1 MSKSSRLLAR
11 KGVSVR
17 NCNIFVILLVSFALH
32 SCGGSGG
39 GSSGAAASSTNVSSP
54 ASVVPA
60 ASVAALGAPSSTKFN
75 GLGLIAD
82 TLHKV
87 PKHAVSASVVTLPAA
102 LTGLPSMPDITVL
115 NRRDAL
121 IVYVPAVKGAA
132 DYRAYVYDSSKVT
145 FSGSQPRGAVIACSG
160 FRQRYGF
167 RNVDALLSNRRDIYT
182 TIKNRELLQA
192 IEVPGL
198 VNNGNYTVIVE
209 ALASPCPFPGV
220 MAHTN
225 AVIPIIKT
233 NVDTKSFIYRSFTD
247 VKTLY
252 GNEIINGQGSLISD
266 YKVVYDRQG
275 LSYTPA
281 GPLGQPVPP
290 NNTVMPSDP
299 TVIARSAITVSRPAA
314 DESVNAPIF
323 DVGANSVF
331 DDFSTDGVMTS
342 FAKEVRD
349 EGSGLFSG
357 GAFGDWFFW
366 TGYIQPAF
374 KADGISYENGNNPK
388 GVQVWRRHG
397 RLYSTIADAGQDVFG
412 SVYFSSTKTRPQQL
426 DTTGYVHSFFRVDS
440 GATNR
445 RYWHWM
451 MCGAD
456 TPAEL
461 VNTTTGIPLA
471 RPVGT
476 SFFYAPRSNNQ
487 GGTNPSS
494 PMQGETQAAHH
505 NKECLSLIQLGTQW
519 NDGFPADAAASKYDE
534 PHSALHAFI
543 HPAGAATGVI
553 NLKPSGMQDGDTS
566 AEGGM
571 LWRVNAAKKAT
582 GPMFEPFDQQAPLT
596 HFDVFVR
603 TDRVIFYV
611 NGRQAWCA
619 DLSDRNLQMK
629 YGLIAYGNVLYHSAA
644 ETREAYLSTFGGSG
658 PTFGAVGGST
668 HYIMNT
674 PWADTRVWDAVG
686 HSEKIGIPSQLSF
699 DASACFKPQSSLVR

>member
-1 MSKSSRLLAR
+1 MPLAR
-11 KGVSVR
+11 AILSLMWLNFLSLSVNLHSREGVSVR
-17 NCNIFVILLVSFALH
+17 NCKLLIILLFSFALQ
-32 SCGGSGG
+32 SCGQG
-39 GSSGAAASSTNVSSP
+39 GSSSAANSSNSS
-54 ASVVPA
+54 S
-60 ASVAALGAPSSTKFN
+60 GKFN

-87 PKHAVSASVVTLPAA
+87 PKHAISASSGTLPAA
-102 LTGLPSMPDITVL
+102 LTGKPSIPTISVL
-115 NRRDAL
+115 NRGDAL
-121 IVYVPAVKGAA
+121 IVYFPAVTGAA

-145 FSGSQPRGAVIACSG
+145 FSGSQPRGAVIACAG
-160 FRQRYGF
+160 FRQRYGL
-167 RNVDALLSNRRDIYT
+167 RNVDAFLANSYNYA
-182 TIKNRELLQA
+182 TIKNRELLQS

-198 VNNGNYTVIVE
+198 VSDGTYTVIVE

-225 AVIPIIKT
+225 AVIPIKK
-233 NVDTKSFIYRSFTD
+233 VSADTTSFIYRSFND

-252 GNEIINGQGSLISD
+252 GNEIINGQGSLTPD

-275 LSYTPA
+275 LGYTPA

-290 NNTVMPSDP
+290 SNTVMPADP
-299 TVIARSAITVSRPAA
+299 TVIARSAISVVRPAA
-314 DESVNAPIF
+314 DESINAPIF

-342 FAKEVRD
+342 FVKEVRD
-349 EGSGLFSG
+349 EGAGLVSG
-357 GAFGDWFFW
+357 GSFGDWFFW
-366 TGYIQPAF
+366 TAYIQPAL
-374 KADGISYENGNNPK
+374 KADGTCCENGNNPK

-397 RLYSTIADAGQDVFG
+397 RLYDTLADAGQDVFG
-412 SVYFSSTKTRPQQL
+412 SIYFSSTKTRPQQL
-426 DTTGYVHSFFRVDS
+426 DATGYVHSFFRVDS

-456 TPAEL
+456 TAAEL

-494 PMQGETQAAHH
+494 PMLGETTAAHH
-505 NKECLSLIQLGTQW
+505 NKECLSLIQLGAQW
-519 NDGFPADAAASKYDE
+519 NSGFPADAASKYDE
-534 PHSALHAFI
+534 PHSELRAFI
-543 HPAGAATGVI
+543 HPAGTTTGVI
-553 NLKPSGMQDGDTS
+553 NLKPSGMQDGDSTG
-566 AEGGM
+566 EGGM

-603 TDRVIFYV
+603 PDRVILFI

-619 DLSDRNLQMK
+619 DLSDRNLEMK

-658 PTFGAVGGST
+658 PAFGAVGGST
-668 HYIMNT
+668 HYVMNT
-674 PWADTRVWDAVG
+674 PWSDTRVWDAVG
-686 HSEKIGIPSQLSF
+686 HSEKIAIPSQLSF
-699 DASACFKPQSSLVR
+699 DAGACFKPQSSAVR